1 MALFSDSDRCFA
13 AIIDDV
19 VYSNPFGRERL
30 ENERRALGGEF
41 SDERDAWRSGPGH
54 RNRNIGPLLRRV
66 EQLLEKSRSRL
77 PRASD
82 REIELYKSL
91 VRYRLYYEIEDAL
104 YRLGESAR
112 RGDLKSTTVD
122 RFDEFQRRC
131 VHYFGD
137 SLEGWSRGAEV
148 SHLFAIGFQLRRAFE
163 EIFLR
168 IVGASEPAAS
178 LRARVWESVFTHDM
192 RRYER
197 SLYDRMHLMNTLVVG
212 PSGTGKEL
220 VARAIGLSRFV
231 PFDAKTRRFREET
244 HESFLPLN
252 LSALSPHLV
261 ESELFGHKKGSF
273 TGAIS
278 DRAGFLESCPEEG
291 TVFLDEIGELSEEL
305 QVKLLRT
312 LQARTLVRIGEQK
325 SRPFRGK
332 LVTATNRDLDEAVQA
347 GRFRED
353 FYYRLRADQVTTP
366 SLRAQL
372 EDRPDDLR
380 RLVEALVSRMVPRAE
395 VEELL
400 DTSVLYIQKNLA
412 GYPWP
417 GNVRE
422 LEQCILSLIVHGVYV
437 PAGTKAT
444 PLAERLGRG
453 LIEGEYSLDEMTD
466 LYVTLAYRRHGSYSE
481 TARQLELDWRT
492 VKSKVKPALLGEPT

>member
-1 MALFSDSDRCFA
+1 MALFSDADRCFA

-30 ENERRALGGEF
+30 ENERRALGNEF
-41 SDERDAWRSGPGH
+41 SDEQDAWRAGPGH

-66 EQLLEKSRSRL
+66 EQLLEKSRPFLR
-77 PRASD
+77 RAGD
-82 REIELYKSL
+82 REIELYKSM

-104 YRLGESAR
+104 YQLGERAR
-112 RGDLKSTTVD
+112 RGDLKSTTVE
-122 RFDEFQRRC
+122 RFDAFRARC
-131 VHYFGD
+131 VHYLGEILDPRKAGD
-137 SLEGWSRGAEV
+137 EIA
-148 SHLFAIGFQLRRAFE
+148 HLFAIGFQLRRAFE

-197 SLYDRMHLMNTLVVG
+197 SLYDRMHLMNTLIVG

-231 PFDAKTRRFREET
+231 PFDGKTCRFREET

-278 DRAGFLESCPEEG
+278 DRAGFLESCPDEG

-312 LQARTLVRIGEQK
+312 LQARTLVRIGEQR

-332 LVTATNRDLDEAVQA
+332 LVTATNRDLDEAVEA

-353 FYYRLRADQVTTP
+353 FYYRIRADQITTP

-380 RLVEALVSRMVPRAE
+380 RLVEALVSRMVPSAE
-395 VEELL
+395 VEELV
-400 DTSVLYIQKNLA
+400 DTSVRYIEGNLTD
-412 GYPWP
+412 YPWP

-422 LEQCILSLIVHGVYV
+422 LQQCLLSLIVHGVYV
-437 PAGTKAT
+437 PSVSRTA
-444 PLAERLGRG
+444 PLAERLGRS
-453 LIEGEYSLDEMTD
+453 LIAGDYSLDEMTD
-466 LYVTLAYRRHGSYSE
+466 LYVTLAFRRHGSYSE
-481 TARQLELDWRT
+481 TARKLELDWRT
-492 VKSKVKPALLGEPT
+492 VKSKVNLALLGDSP